1 MTDSNTIQQQARL
14 YSGRWLT
21 RHACP
26 AQRGTDVPASSL
38 DRYAAVLLHSQGW
51 LDVTYT
57 SPDGSFRLSRGN
69 KVGLHRSWTQGTSV
83 LSDNHFN

>member
-1 MTDSNTIQQQARL
+1 MTDSDTIQQQAGL
-14 YSGRWLT
+14 FSGCWLT

-26 AQRGTDVPASSL
+26 AKRGTGVSASML
-38 DRYAAVLLHSQGW
+38 DLCAAVLLYYQGW

-69 KVGLHRSWTQGTSV
+69 KVGL
-83 LSDNHFN
+83 NCP